1 MRVYHGSTMVVEHPL
16 VHVGRK
22 GLDFGL
28 GFYVTDI
35 RQQAVAWADRMAR
48 VSNVHGIVNSYELD
62 MERVRRE
69 FSCKTF
75 LEYDEQWLQFI
86 VENRFGMNN
95 GMAFDLVEG
104 GVANDRVI
112 DSVEAYM
119 AGLMPLEIALRN
131 LAMHRP
137 NNQIC
142 IRNQRIV
149 DTCIEYVGSQE
160 I

>member
-16 VHVGRK
+16 VHVGRR

-48 VSNVHGIVNSYELD
+48 VSNVHGIVNSYELN
-62 MERVRRE
+62 MEKDQRE

-75 LEYDEQWLQFI
+75 PEYDVQWLQFI
-86 VENRFGMNN
+86 VENRLGMDN

-104 GVANDRVI
+104 GIADVRVI
-112 DSVEAYM
+112 DTVEAYM
-119 AGLMPLEIALRN
+119 AGMMPLEIALRN

-149 DTCIEYVGSQE
+149 DTCVEFAGSQE

>member
-1 MRVYHGSTMVVEHPL
+1 MRVYHDSSVVVEHPL
-16 VHVGRK
+16 VHVGRR

-86 VENRFGMNN
+86 VENRLGMNN

-104 GVANDRVI
+104 GVADDRVI
-112 DSVEAYM
+112 DTVEAYM
-119 AGLMPLEIALRN
+119 AGMMPLEIALRN

-149 DTCIEYVGSQE
+149 DTCVEFAGSQE

>member
-16 VHVGRK
+16 VHVGRR

-28 GFYVTDI
+28 GFYVMDI
-35 RQQAVAWADRMAR
+35 RRQAVAWADRMAR
-48 VSNVHGIVNSYELD
+48 VSNVHGIVNRL
-62 MERVRRE
+62 
-69 FSCKTF
+69 
-75 LEYDEQWLQFI
+75 
-86 VENRFGMNN
+86 GMDN

-104 GVANDRVI
+104 GIADDRVI
-112 DSVEAYM
+112 DTVEAYM
-119 AGLMPLEIALRN
+119 AGMMPLEIALRN
-131 LAMHRP
+131 LVMHRP

-149 DTCIEYVGSQE
+149 DTCIEYAGSQE

>member
-28 GFYVTDI
+28 GFYVTDNL
-35 RQQAVAWADRMAR
+35 RQAVAWADRMAR

-62 MERVRRE
+62 MERVQRE

-86 VENRFGMNN
+86 VENRLGMNN

-112 DSVEAYM
+112 DTVEAYM
-119 AGLMPLEIALRN
+119 AGMMPLEIALRN

-149 DTCIEYVGSQE
+149 DTCVEFAGSEE

>member
-16 VHVGRK
+16 VHVGRR
-22 GLDFGL
+22 GLDFEL

-35 RQQAVAWADRMAR
+35 RRQAVAWADRMAR
-48 VSNVHGIVNSYELD
+48 VSNVHGIVNSYELN
-62 MERVRRE
+62 MEKVQRE

-75 LEYDEQWLQFI
+75 PEYDVQWLQFI
-86 VENRFGMNN
+86 VENRLGMDN

-104 GVANDRVI
+104 GVADDRVI
-112 DSVEAYM
+112 DTVEAYM
-119 AGLMPLEIALRN
+119 AGMMPLEIALRN

-149 DTCIEYVGSQE
+149 DTCVEFAGSQE

>member
-75 LEYDEQWLQFI
+75 LEYDEQWIQFI
-86 VENRFGMNN
+86 VENRLGMNN

-119 AGLMPLEIALRN
+119 AGLMPLEIALHN

>member
-16 VHVGRK
+16 VHVGRR

-35 RQQAVAWADRMAR
+35 RRQAVAWADRMAR
-48 VSNVHGIVNSYELD
+48 VSNVQGIVNSYELD

-86 VENRFGMNN
+86 VENRLGIYK
-95 GMAFDLVEG
+95 GPDYDWVEG
-104 GVANDRVI
+104 GVADDRVI
-112 DSVEAYM
+112 DTVEAYM

-149 DTCIEYVGSQE
+149 DTCVEFAGSQE

>member
-1 MRVYHGSTMVVEHPL
+1 
-16 VHVGRK
+16 
-22 GLDFGL
+22 
-28 GFYVTDI
+28 
-35 RQQAVAWADRMAR
+35 MAR
-48 VSNVHGIVNSYELD
+48 VSNVHGIVNSYELN
-62 MERVRRE
+62 MEKVQRE

-75 LEYDEQWLQFI
+75 PEYDVQWLQFI
-86 VENRFGMNN
+86 VENRLGMDN

-104 GVANDRVI
+104 GIADDRVI
-112 DSVEAYM
+112 DTVEAYM
-119 AGLMPLEIALRN
+119 AGMMPLEIALRN

-149 DTCIEYVGSQE
+149 DTCVEFAGSQE

>member
-16 VHVGRK
+16 VHIGRK

-35 RQQAVAWADRMAR
+35 RSQAVAWADRMAR
-48 VSNVHGIVNSYELD
+48 VSNVHGVLNCYELD

-75 LEYDEQWLQFI
+75 PEYDEQWLQYI
-86 VENRFGMNN
+86 VENRLGMDS

-104 GVANDRVI
+104 GVADDRVI
-112 DSVEAYM
+112 DTVEAYM

-149 DTCIEYVGSQE
+149 DTCIEYAGSQE